1 MICINKKCAADL
13 PDDAIFCTYCGRK
26 KVREA
31 ITRTRS
37 NGEGTVYRR
46 SETWTAEV
54 TRGWK
59 KEADGKRKRIYAT
72 KGGFKTK
79 KKLSTTSPNSRAA
92 QVAAR

>member
-1 MICINKKCAADL
+1 MICVNKKCAVEL
-13 PDDAIFCTYCGRK
+13 PYDAKYCLYCGRK
-26 KVREA
+26 QVREA
-31 ITRTRS
+31 RARTRS

-46 SETWTAEV
+46 GETWTAEV